1 MGRESLL
8 YPPMLSDHSLGPYIS
23 REESSAK
30 LIHSKCSHPNVKSD
44 AEVGKKWFVRELSIA

>member
-1 MGRESLL
+1 
-8 YPPMLSDHSLGPYIS
+8 MLSDHSLGPYIS